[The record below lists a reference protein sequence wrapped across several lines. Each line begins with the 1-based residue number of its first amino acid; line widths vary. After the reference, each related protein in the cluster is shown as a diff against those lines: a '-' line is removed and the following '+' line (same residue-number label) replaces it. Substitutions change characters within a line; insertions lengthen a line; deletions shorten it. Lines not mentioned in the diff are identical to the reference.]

1 MVTEEYSK
9 ALVEV
14 LEIINYLDD
23 EDKAKIPDEIIKFYE
38 ENKSTEYLFNINP
51 DEDITKQKL
60 MNKTREILAG
70 IYIDYLCEN
79 KEEKKEYIKK
89 LKQTE
94 LEFEN
99 KKRKIYD
106 PDNIFKKNGN
116 YQVNNIQTQALV
128 PVKKENIFI
137 RILKKIKSLFSK
149 K

>member
-23 EDKAKIPDEIIKFYE
+23 EDKTKIPDAIIKFYE
-38 ENKSTEYLFNINP
+38 ENKSTEYVFNINP

-106 PDNIFKKNGN
+106 PDNIFKKNRN